1 MSANTKIAELLRL
14 IRNIIRTGVVTAVK
28 VGRGCRVQTGD
39 LETDWLPVVTLRAG
53 TARSS
58 WMPSVGEQVVILS
71 VGGELTTA
79 VVLPGLFSDEHNEP
93 TASLTANHVTYP
105 DGAVIEYEPAT
116 GALKATGIKTAMI
129 DAADSITAT
138 SPVVIVNAEEN
149 IRLVTPTVICSD
161 NLTCATLNVMKGGE
175 MSGSFTHTGGAF
187 SSNGVV
193 LDKHDHGGVERG
205 GSRTDGPQ

>member
-1 MSANTKIAELLRL
+1 MSANTQIAELFRL

-28 VGRGCRVQTGD
+28 AGHGCRVQTGD

-93 TASLTANHVTYP
+93 TASLTANNVTYP

-193 LDKHDHGGVERG
+193 IDKHDHGGVERG

>member
-1 MSANTKIAELLRL
+1 MSANTNIAELLRL
-14 IRNIIRTGVVTAVK
+14 IRNIIRTGVVTEVE

-39 LETDWLPVVTLRAG
+39 LETDWLPWITQRAG
-53 TARSS
+53 TSRSQ
-58 WMPSVGEQVVILS
+58 WPPSVGEQVVILS

-79 VVLPGLFSDEHNEP
+79 VVLPGLFSDEYDEP

-116 GALKATGIKTAMI
+116 GALMATGIKTALI
-129 DAADSITAT
+129 EAADSITAT
-138 SPVVIVNAEEN
+138 SPVVIVNASEN
-149 IRLVTPTVICSD
+149 IRFITPTVICSD

-175 MSGSFTHTGGAF
+175 MSGSFKHTGGTF

-193 LDKHDHGGVERG
+193 IDKHNHGGVERG

>member
-1 MSANTKIAELLRL
+1 MSANTQIAELLRL

-71 VGGELTTA
+71 VCGELTTA

-105 DGAVIEYEPAT
+105 DGAVIEYEPET

>member
-1 MSANTKIAELLRL
+1 MSANTNIAELLRL
-14 IRNIIRTGVVTAVK
+14 IRNIIRTGVVTEVE
-28 VGRGCRVQTGD
+28 VGRGCRVKTGD

-93 TASLTANHVTYP
+93 TASLTANNVTYP
-105 DGAVIEYEPAT
+105 DGAVIEYEPET
-116 GALKATGIKTAMI
+116 GALIATGIKTAMI

-175 MSGSFTHTGGAF
+175 MSGSFKHTGGTF

-193 LDKHDHGGVERG
+193 IDGHNHGGVERG

>member
-1 MSANTKIAELLRL
+1 MSANTQIAELFRL

-93 TASLTANHVTYP
+93 TASLTANNVTYP

-116 GALKATGIKTAMI
+116 GTLKATGIKTAMI

-193 LDKHDHGGVERG
+193 IDKHDHGGVERG

>member
-1 MSANTKIAELLRL
+1 MSANTQIAELFRL

-93 TASLTANHVTYP
+93 TASLTANNVTYP

-116 GALKATGIKTAMI
+116 GALKATGIKTAVI
-129 DAADSITAT
+129 DAADSVTAT

-161 NLTCATLNVMKGGE
+161 NLTCATLNVMQGGE

-193 LDKHDHGGVERG
+193 IDKHDHGGVERG

>member
-1 MSANTKIAELLRL
+1 MSANTNIAELLRL
-14 IRNIIRTGVVTAVK
+14 IRNIIRTGVVTEVE

-39 LETDWLPVVTLRAG
+39 LETDWLPWITQRAG
-53 TARSS
+53 ASRSQ
-58 WMPSVGEQVVILS
+58 WPPSVGEQVVILS

-79 VVLPGLFSDEHNEP
+79 VVLPGLFSDEHSEP

-116 GALKATGIKTAMI
+116 GAMKATGIKTAMI

-138 SPVVIVNAEEN
+138 SPVVIVNASEN
-149 IRLVTPTVICSD
+149 IRFITPTVICSD

-175 MSGSFTHTGGAF
+175 MSGSFNHTGGTF

-193 LDKHDHGGVERG
+193 IDGHDHGGVERG

>member
-1 MSANTKIAELLRL
+1 MSANTNIAELLRL
-14 IRNIIRTGVVTAVK
+14 IRNIIRTGVVTEVE
-28 VGRGCRVQTGD
+28 VGRGCRVKTGD

-93 TASLTANHVTYP
+93 TASLTANNVTYP
-105 DGAVIEYEPAT
+105 DGAVIEYEPET
-116 GALKATGIKTAMI
+116 GALIATGIKTAMI

-175 MSGSFTHTGGAF
+175 MSGSFKHTDGTF

-193 LDKHDHGGVERG
+193 IDGHNHGGVERG

>member
-1 MSANTKIAELLRL
+1 MSANTQIAELLRL

-53 TARSS
+53 TARRS

-79 VVLPGLFSDEHNEP
+79 VVLPGLFSDEYDEP

-116 GALKATGIKTAMI
+116 GGLMATGIKTALI

-175 MSGSFTHTGGAF
+175 MSGSFKHTGGTF

-193 LDKHDHGGVERG
+193 IDAHDHGGVERG

>member
-1 MSANTKIAELLRL
+1 MSANTQIAELLRL
-14 IRNIIRTGVVTAVK
+14 IRNIIRTGVVSEVE

-39 LETDWLPVVTLRAG
+39 LETDWLPWITQRAG
-53 TARSS
+53 ASRSQ
-58 WMPSVGEQVVILS
+58 WPPSVGEQVVILS

-93 TASLTANHVTYP
+93 TASLTANNVTYP

-116 GALKATGIKTAMI
+116 GALKATGIKTALI

-175 MSGSFTHTGGAF
+175 MSGSFTHTGGTF

-193 LDKHDHGGVERG
+193 IDDHDHGGVERG

>member
-1 MSANTKIAELLRL
+1 MSANTQIAELLRL
-14 IRNIIRTGVVTAVK
+14 IRNIIRLGVVTAVK

-58 WMPSVGEQVVILS
+58 WMPSIGEQVAILS

-79 VVLPGLFSDEHNEP
+79 VVLPGIFSDEHSEP
-93 TASLTANHVTYP
+93 TASLTANHVIYP

-116 GALKATGIKTAMI
+116 GALKATGIKTALI
-129 DAADSITAT
+129 DAAENITAY
-138 SPVVIVNAEEN
+138 SPVVIVNADER

-175 MSGSFTHTGGAF
+175 MTGNFTHTGG
-187 SSNGVV
+187 SITSNGVTV
-193 LDKHDHGGVERG
+193 HTHTHGGVDRG
-205 GSRTDGPQ
+205 NSSTDGPR

>member
-79 VVLPGLFSDEHNEP
+79 VVLPGIFSDEHSEP
-93 TASLTANHVTYP
+93 TTSLTANHVTYP

-116 GALKATGIKTAMI
+116 GALMATGIKTALI
-129 DAADSITAT
+129 EAGESITAT
-138 SPVVIVNAEEN
+138 SPVVIVNASEN
-149 IRLVTPTVICSD
+149 IRFITPTVICSD
-161 NLTCATLNVMKGGE
+161 NLTCDTLNVMKGGE
-175 MSGSFTHTGGAF
+175 MSGSFKHTGGTF

-193 LDKHDHGGVERG
+193 IDDHDHGGVERG

>member
-1 MSANTKIAELLRL
+1 MSANTNIAELLRL
-14 IRNIIRTGVVTAVK
+14 IRNIIRTGVVTEVE
-28 VGRGCRVQTGD
+28 VGRGCRVKTGD
-39 LETDWLPVVTLRAG
+39 LETDWLPWITQRAG
-53 TARSS
+53 ASRSQ
-58 WMPSVGEQVVILS
+58 WPPSVGEQVVILS

-93 TASLTANHVTYP
+93 TASLTANNVTYP

-116 GALKATGIKTAMI
+116 GALKATGIKTALI
-129 DAADSITAT
+129 DADDSITAT
-138 SPVVIVNAEEN
+138 SPVVIVNASEN
-149 IRLVTPTVICSD
+149 IRFITPTVICSD

-175 MSGSFTHTGGAF
+175 MSGSFNHTGGTF

-193 LDKHDHGGVERG
+193 IDGHNHGGVERG

>member
-1 MSANTKIAELLRL
+1 MNANTQIAELLRL

-28 VGRGCRVQTGD
+28 VGRGCRVKTGY
-39 LETDWLPVVTLRAG
+39 LITDWLPVVTLRAG

-79 VVLPGLFSDEHNEP
+79 VVLPGLFSDEYDEP
-93 TASLTANHVTYP
+93 TGSLTANHVTYP

-116 GALKATGIKTAMI
+116 GTLTATGIKTALI

-149 IRLVTPTVICSD
+149 IRFVTPSVICSD
-161 NLTCATLNVMKGGE
+161 NLTCATLNVMQGGE
-175 MSGSFTHTGGAF
+175 MSGSIKHTGGSF

-193 LDKHDHGGVERG
+193 IDKHAHGGVERG

>member
-1 MSANTKIAELLRL
+1 MSANTNIAELLRL
-14 IRNIIRTGVVTAVK
+14 IRNIIRTGVVTEVE

-39 LETDWLPVVTLRAG
+39 LETGWLPWITQRAG
-53 TARSS
+53 ASRSQ
-58 WMPSVGEQVVILS
+58 WPPSVGEQVVILS

-79 VVLPGLFSDEHNEP
+79 IVLPGLFSDEYDEP

-116 GALKATGIKTAMI
+116 GALMATGIKTALI
-129 DAADSITAT
+129 EAADSITAT
-138 SPVVIVNAEEN
+138 SPVVIVNASEN
-149 IRLVTPTVICSD
+149 IRFITPAVICSD

-175 MSGSFTHTGGAF
+175 MSGSFNHTGGTF

-193 LDKHDHGGVERG
+193 IDKHDHGGVERG

>member
-1 MSANTKIAELLRL
+1 MSANTNIAELLRL
-14 IRNIIRTGVVTAVK
+14 IRNIIRTGVVTEVE
-28 VGRGCRVQTGD
+28 VGRGCRVKTGD
-39 LETDWLPVVTLRAG
+39 LETDWLPWITQRAG
-53 TARSS
+53 ASRSQ
-58 WMPSVGEQVVILS
+58 WPPSAGEQVVILS

-93 TASLTANHVTYP
+93 TASLTANNVTYP

-116 GALKATGIKTAMI
+116 GALKATGIKTALI
-129 DAADSITAT
+129 EAGESITAT
-138 SPVVIVNAEEN
+138 SPVVIVNASEN
-149 IRLVTPTVICSD
+149 IRFVTPSVICSD

-175 MSGSFTHTGGAF
+175 MSGSFKHTGGAF

-193 LDKHDHGGVERG
+193 IDKHDHGGVERG

>member
-1 MSANTKIAELLRL
+1 MSANTQIAELFRL

-58 WMPSVGEQVVILS
+58 WMPSVGEQVLILS

-93 TASLTANHVTYP
+93 TASLTANNVTYP

-193 LDKHDHGGVERG
+193 IDKHDHGGVERG

>member
-1 MSANTKIAELLRL
+1 MSANTQIAELFRL

-93 TASLTANHVTYP
+93 TTSLTANNVTYP

-161 NLTCATLNVMKGGE
+161 NLTCATLNVMQGGE
-175 MSGSFTHTGGAF
+175 MSGSFKHTGGTF

-193 LDKHDHGGVERG
+193 IDDHDHGGVERG

>member
-1 MSANTKIAELLRL
+1 MSANTQIAELLRL
-14 IRNIIRTGVVTAVK
+14 IRNIIRTGVVTEVE
-28 VGRGCRVQTGD
+28 VGRGCRVKTGD

-79 VVLPGLFSDEHNEP
+79 VVLPGIFSDEHSEP
-93 TASLTANHVTYP
+93 TTSLTANHVTYP
-105 DGAVIEYEPAT
+105 DGAVIEYEPET
-116 GALKATGIKTAMI
+116 GALIATGIKTALI
-129 DAADSITAT
+129 EAGESITAT
-138 SPVVIVNAEEN
+138 SPVVIVNASEN
-149 IRLVTPTVICSD
+149 IRFITPAVICSD

-175 MSGSFTHTGGAF
+175 MSGSFNHTGGTF

-193 LDKHDHGGVERG
+193 IDGHDHGGVERG

>member
-1 MSANTKIAELLRL
+1 MSANTSIAELLRL
-14 IRNIIRTGVVTAVK
+14 IRNIIRTGVVTEVEI
-28 VGRGCRVQTGD
+28 GRGCRVQTGD
-39 LETDWLPVVTLRAG
+39 LETDWLPWITQRAG
-53 TARSS
+53 ASRSQ
-58 WMPSVGEQVVILS
+58 WPPSVGEQVVILS

-93 TASLTANHVTYP
+93 TASLTANNVTYP

-116 GALKATGIKTAMI
+116 GALKATGIKTALI

-138 SPVVIVNAEEN
+138 SPVVIVNASEN
-149 IRLVTPTVICSD
+149 IRFITPTVICSD
-161 NLTCATLNVMKGGE
+161 NLTCATLNVMQGGE
-175 MSGSFTHTGGAF
+175 MSGSFKHTGGTF

-193 LDKHDHGGVERG
+193 IDGHNHGGVEHG

>member
-1 MSANTKIAELLRL
+1 MSANTQIAELLRL

-39 LETDWLPVVTLRAG
+39 LVTDWLPVVTLRAG

-79 VVLPGLFSDEHNEP
+79 VVFPGLFSDKYDEP
-93 TASLTANHVTYP
+93 TGSLTANHVTYP

-116 GALKATGIKTAMI
+116 GALTATGIKTALI

-149 IRLVTPTVICSD
+149 IRYPD
-161 NLTCATLNVMKGGE
+161 
-175 MSGSFTHTGGAF
+175 
-187 SSNGVV
+187 
-193 LDKHDHGGVERG
+193 
-205 GSRTDGPQ
+205 RTAHRRL